1 MQVFQYS
8 IKTSALNQLFS
19 TTIIILYKGIRDVI
33 WNCKCWPSIWRPF
46 DKTLFKDYLEIPYCT
61 GKRLF
66 CAKAR
71 MKSMGLGEI
80 SQTNDIII
88 PDPYFA
94 NDKTGSTSK
103 PPPINCLARFKKF
116 VFFSSLI
123 ALKRKK
129 NMLVFL
135 SQFCSVC
142 IFFERS
148 VFTFQFLNDK
158 IHNYVFLT

>member
-1 MQVFQYS
+1 MVCHITKQKNNAITPALHLCRYIFQNS
-8 IKTSALNQLFS
+8 IKTSAFNQLFS

-46 DKTLFKDYLEIPYCT
+46 DTTFFKDYLEIPYCT

-94 NDKTGSTSK
+94 NDKTDG
-103 PPPINCLARFKKF
+103 
-116 VFFSSLI
+116 
-123 ALKRKK
+123 
-129 NMLVFL
+129 
-135 SQFCSVC
+135 
-142 IFFERS
+142 
-148 VFTFQFLNDK
+148 FTYK
-158 IHNYVFLT
+158 